1 MDKEGNLRDGYT
13 TYLTH
18 SNHAKSLLVCVQQDL
33 RDVHVYRMSAKV
45 KKERADAAVESA
57 AANTVVATYSIEE
70 EKTAY
75 RELVQKFTPEQ
86 VFVGETPKKRASS
99 KSSNGAVDFNGNSI
113 LIKLKDNNQYMF
125 ITDKIR
131 KFATKNDKISSFSL
145 AMGKNGL
152 PYPIAVG
159 DKNYYSLGDELLYLA
174 KAEFPDTVKDD
185 MQLVY
190 ELMKSYHPFMFN
202 LVSHVKNTTIMSLDA
217 FRVIQDTP
225 LDELLDTTVKELA
238 ELFKV
243 PPAESAKVLVD
254 RIESIRDTIVYNKK
268 GGKKYRRMWWCF

>member
-1 MDKEGNLRDGYT
+1 MDKNGNLREGYT
-13 TYLTH
+13 THLTH
-18 SNHAKSLLVCVQQDL
+18 SNHAKSLLVCVREDL
-33 RDVHVYRMSAKV
+33 KEVHVYRMSAKV
-45 KKERADAAVESA
+45 KQERTDAANDATTATA
-57 AANTVVATYSIEE
+57 AYSVEE

-75 RELVQKFTPEQ
+75 KEFMQKVVCEH

-99 KSSNGAVDFNGNSI
+99 QSSNGAVDFHGNSI
-113 LIKLKDNNQYMF
+113 LVKLKDNQYIF
-125 ITDKIR
+125 ITDQIR
-131 KFATKNDKISSFSL
+131 RFSTKNDVISTFTL

-159 DKNYYSLGDELLYLA
+159 EKNYYSLGDELLYLA
-174 KAEFPDTVKDD
+174 KSEFPDTVKDD

-190 ELMKSYHPFMFN
+190 NLMKSYHPFMFN
-202 LVSHVKNTTIMSLDA
+202 LTGHVKNTTIMSLDA

-225 LDELLDTTVKELA
+225 LDEILDTTVKELA

-254 RIESIRDTIVYNKK
+254 RIESLRDTIVYNKK
-268 GGKKYRRMWWCF
+268 GGKKYRRLWWCF